1 MKNTSYI
8 KKFLF
13 IVFICI
19 LGNVGF
25 IQAQDISI
33 AVPLRL
39 NEINIQAARYF
50 NKKCPEVT
58 EQTWYNTSIGNQ
70 VVYRENGIARQTL
83 FNQRGEYEYTINFI
97 GAKELPQSIWNRLN
111 ESFPGFAMQSVSE
124 VQIAEKLLY
133 FVTIIQKN
141 AQKSLTI
148 SDEDIQLSAN
158 IILTAR

>member
-97 GAKELPQSIWNRLN
+97 GAYVLFFR
-111 ESFPGFAMQSVSE
+111 
-124 VQIAEKLLY
+124 
-133 FVTIIQKN
+133 
-141 AQKSLTI
+141 
-148 SDEDIQLSAN
+148 
-158 IILTAR
+158 

>member
-1 MKNTSYI
+1 MENTTYL
-8 KKFLF
+8 KKVLF
-13 IVFICI
+13 IVFICL
-19 LGNVGF
+19 LGNIF
-25 IQAQDISI
+25 LLQAQDISI
-33 AVPLRL
+33 AAPLKL

-50 NKKCPEVT
+50 NKKFPEVT

-70 VVYRENGIARQTL
+70 VVYRENGITRQTL

-97 GAKELPQSIWNRLN
+97 GAKDLPQNIWNRLN

-148 SDEDIQLSAN
+148 SDEGMQLSAD
-158 IILTAR
+158 ILLTAR

>member
-111 ESFPGFAMQSVSE
+111 ESFPGFALQSVSE

>member
-19 LGNVGF
+19 LGYVGF

-70 VVYRENGIARQTL
+70 VVYKENGITRQTL

-97 GAKELPQSIWNRLN
+97 GAKELPQSIWNRIN
-111 ESFPGFAMQSVSE
+111 ESFPGFALQSVSE

-148 SDEDIQLSAN
+148 SDEGIQLSAN

>member
-13 IVFICI
+13 TVFICI

-25 IQAQDISI
+25 IQAQDISVT
-33 AVPLRL
+33 VPLKL

-70 VVYRENGIARQTL
+70 VVYKEKGITRQTL

-97 GAKELPQSIWNRLN
+97 SAKDLPQNIWKYLN

-124 VQIAEKLLY
+124 VQIAENLLY

-158 IILTAR
+158 VILTAR

>member
-111 ESFPGFAMQSVSE
+111 ESFPGFALQSVSE

-141 AQKSLTI
+141 AQKYLTI